1 MEWGELLM
9 AYDKAVDSAVL
20 DAGLTAIANAIREK
34 GGTSDPI
41 AFDAMANAIA
51 AIEGGGGVATGTVT
65 LTAANEVVTIE
76 HGLGEIPSVWAVY
89 IASSE
94 VNANEILRYE
104 NLITVCFLSDMNY
117 EGTDSSYNS
126 YCIYANNAGSVSN
139 YSLRAR
145 TGLYISTTIKTETA
159 GDIKDPS
166 FISGYISYI
175 NKNFMKIIG
184 EDSSSL
190 EGFLRSGIT
199 YNWVVA

>member
-1 MEWGELLM
+1 M

>member
-1 MEWGELLM
+1 M

-20 DAGLTAIANAIREK
+20 DANLKAIADAIREK

-51 AIEGGGGVATGTVT
+51 AIKAGGGGAATGTVT
-65 LTAANEVVTIE
+65 LTAAGEVVTIE

-89 IASSE
+89 LTSD
-94 VNANEILRYE
+94 EINKTEFLRYE
-104 NLITVCFLSDMNY
+104 GLITVCFLDNLNY
-117 EGTDSSYNS
+117 EGASSSYNS
-126 YCIYANNAGSVSN
+126 YCIYVNTAGSVSN
-139 YSLRAR
+139 NSIRAVR
-145 TGLYISTTIKTETA
+145 GLYVSTTIKTETA
-159 GDIKDPS
+159 GDIGDPS
-166 FISGYISYI
+166 FTSSYISHI

-190 EGFLRSGIT
+190 NGFLRSGRT